1 MKQSI
6 WTSSQ
11 RTKVPE
17 AFITVNKNRL
27 KQVDGQVYLKNGD
40 NFEIELFNPTQ
51 SHVMAK
57 ITIGSDNMGGIGLSI
72 RPGERV
78 FLERYLNT
86 NNKFLFSTYEV
97 DGGSGEVLDAIQ
109 NNGVVSISFH
119 KEKVS
124 QYIPAYV
131 YGNSSITVGN
141 TNGAFGYVNSSLTS
155 GNIGTFY
162 SQGALRKRSS
172 SILGDEQA
180 ALYSATMDSLDFAPN
195 EMQRSV
201 AAPIETGVVDKG
213 LASNQSFSTTSREF
227 ESVSYYN
234 IQWNILPESRR
245 VIESSDIKLYCTE
258 CGVKIKNQ
266 KFKFCPNCGN
276 KIN

>member
-51 SHVMAK
+51 SHIMAK
-57 ITIGSDNMGGIGLSI
+57 ITIGSDNMGDIGLSI

-86 NNKFLFSTYEV
+86 NNKFLFSTYKV
-97 DGGSGEVLDAIQ
+97 DGGSQEVLDAIQ

-119 KEKVS
+119 KEKVY
-124 QYIPAYV
+124 QYIPSYV
-131 YGNSSITVGN
+131 YGNSTITHGN
-141 TNGAFGYVNSSLTS
+141 SFGYVHTTTS
-155 GNIGTFY
+155 DNIGAFFN
-162 SQGALRKRSS
+162 QGAFSRNISS
-172 SILGDEQA
+172 RLDDQA
-180 ALYSATMDSLDFAPN
+180 LDFTSYSTTTEYAQS
-195 EMQRSV
+195 E
-201 AAPIETGVVDKG
+201 PIETGVVDRG
-213 LASNQSFSTTSREF
+213 LASNQSLSTTSREF
-227 ESVSYYN
+227 EPVSYYN
-234 IQWNILPESRR
+234 IQWNILPESRK

-258 CGVKIKNQ
+258 CGVKIKSP